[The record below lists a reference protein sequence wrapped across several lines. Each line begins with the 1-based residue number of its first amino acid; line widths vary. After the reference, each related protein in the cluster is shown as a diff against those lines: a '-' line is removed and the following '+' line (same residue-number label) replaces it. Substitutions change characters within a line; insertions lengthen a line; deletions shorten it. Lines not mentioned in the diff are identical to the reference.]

1 LGAIFLINFIYAIK
15 KTNKIIFKN
24 TIHRIDY
31 RTVYYSNC
39 SNLFNW
45 KYLWIFWKIFQMDR
59 SSISDL

>member
-1 LGAIFLINFIYAIK
+1 LGAIFLINFIYAIR
-15 KTNKIIFKN
+15 KTNKIIFEN

-45 KYLWIFWKIFQMDR
+45 KYLWIGLFI
-59 SSISDL
+59 L